1 VGKHISTN
9 APGTLGTQHLGT
21 DAASTVG
28 EYVSTNAPGA
38 LELGVTA

>member
-21 DAASTVG
+21 DASSTVG
-28 EYVSTNAPGA
+28 KYVSTNAPGT
-38 LELGVTA
+38 LELG